1 MVRCPAAAV
10 GHDMWPLWLIFDD
23 LGGVDGR
30 VLAGIVGG
38 VLHNRDLLEGYCL
51 DCYCCGVPV
60 CVLVSLVAG
69 CEGAFMEVVCGR
81 YRVDE
86 SLLVFVHHLIFHHD
100 GFGPYVAIFSLG
112 CFIRG
117 RCLSLVVGLSCVR
130 VFGLDRYCVIKE
142 AI

>member
-60 CVLVSLVAG
+60 CVLVSLVVG
-69 CEGAFMEVVCGR
+69 CERAFMGVVFCDLLLLYHKAPGSTGCSCHRRQLRRLLRFVRWYVSRIFDDPSDTPSIDGR
-81 YRVDE
+81 
-86 SLLVFVHHLIFHHD
+86 
-100 GFGPYVAIFSLG
+100 
-112 CFIRG
+112 
-117 RCLSLVVGLSCVR
+117 
-130 VFGLDRYCVIKE
+130 LDRGVGTG
-142 AI
+142 